1 MPKRAAK
8 PPPDPDS
15 LVRQQAGTYRTPDER
30 FEVREADQGWF
41 LVDAN
46 QTDDFGQPLVRG
58 PFSTLKAV
66 RAALPDARSATPAAR
81 PRPATKATAKRS
93 TAKAGPSTAKPKPAP
108 PPPPSWI
115 DELPAADASAVRR
128 MIKALEAE
136 GIERP
141 EQLVRRD
148 RGGMSPVVAE
158 TRIRRA
164 LDALLDGASKEERT
178 LAARIVEL
186 LASGGREGPGG
197 LPGWSLVE
205 LGPEPEPPNRRLRP
219 SLD

>member
-1 MPKRAAK
+1 MPKRASAA
-8 PPPDPDS
+8 PPDPDS

-58 PFSTLKAV
+58 PFPTLKAV
-66 RAALPDARSATPAAR
+66 RAALPDARTSAPAPARSRPAAKSAAR
-81 PRPATKATAKRS
+81 A
-93 TAKAGPSTAKPKPAP
+93 TAKPKARKPAPP

-136 GIERP
+136 GVERA

-148 RGGMSPVVAE
+148 RDGMSPVVAE
-158 TRIRRA
+158 TRVRRA
-164 LDALLDGASKEERT
+164 LDALLEGATDEQRR
-178 LAARIVEL
+178 LVARAVEL
-186 LASGGREGPGG
+186 LASGGREGTGG
-197 LPGWSLVE
+197 LPGWALVE
-205 LGPEPEPPNRRLRP
+205 VGPQPEPPNRRLRP
-219 SLD
+219 SVD

>member
-1 MPKRAAK
+1 MPKRASSA
-8 PPPDPDS
+8 PPDPDS

-58 PFSTLKAV
+58 PFPTLKAV
-66 RAALPDARSATPAAR
+66 RTALPDARTGAPAPARSRPAAK
-81 PRPATKATAKRS
+81 PAAPA
-93 TAKAGPSTAKPKPAP
+93 TAKPKARKPAPP

-128 MIKALEAE
+128 MVKALEAE
-136 GIERP
+136 GVERA

-148 RGGMSPVVAE
+148 RQGMSPVIAE
-158 TRIRRA
+158 TLIRKA
-164 LDALLDGASKEERT
+164 LDALLDGATDEERR
-178 LAARIVEL
+178 LVARAVEL
-186 LASGGREGPGG
+186 LASGSREGPGG
-197 LPGWSLVE
+197 LPGWALVE
-205 LGPEPEPPNRRLRP
+205 IGPQPEPPNRRLRP
-219 SLD
+219 SVD